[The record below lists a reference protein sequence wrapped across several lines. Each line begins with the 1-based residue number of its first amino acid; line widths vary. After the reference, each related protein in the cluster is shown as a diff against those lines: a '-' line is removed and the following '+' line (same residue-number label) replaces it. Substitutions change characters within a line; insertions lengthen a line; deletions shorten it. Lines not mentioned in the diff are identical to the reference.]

1 MEILINFKHTS
12 KRLLLNDL
20 NSVKNREDK
29 STLIIESLFPER
41 FLSEEIAHPEE
52 VKLLALCLSFD
63 SNEGT
68 RPNNCKCNRRYAD
81 NVCKNCF
88 TWDSK
93 YTNTLCAGITKF
105 HNLET
110 LIAVDLDLS
119 TDLWIEFANNSKYL
133 REIYFDSMRPGCKDS
148 DNFCWWDNKE
158 AALDALFHIPTLEK
172 VYVGYRI
179 CMAYFPPGP
188 SNIKYLYLHVECDEE
203 DKEMSYEI
211 YAKNLHTHTNIK
223 TLILTKGNPNA
234 YNILDLKLGQ
244 MQLEELNLENAYI
257 EDIPTFLNSLP
268 SSIKK
273 IKFLWFNNIPIEKI
287 INTLRVLEIEEIE
300 IITNSTGADSAD
312 KYLNQM
318 KDQLQEKLKV
328 WKKFVF
334 LDNNDKV
341 FFDVLK

>member
-119 TDLWIEFANNSKYL
+119 TDLWIEFANNSKY
-133 REIYFDSMRPGCKDS
+133 F
-148 DNFCWWDNKE
+148 
-158 AALDALFHIPTLEK
+158 
-172 VYVGYRI
+172 V
-179 CMAYFPPGP
+179 
-188 SNIKYLYLHVECDEE
+188 
-203 DKEMSYEI
+203 
-211 YAKNLHTHTNIK
+211 
-223 TLILTKGNPNA
+223 LTFFFVL
-234 YNILDLKLGQ
+234 LDLLHNQTIQILPG
-244 MQLEELNLENAYI
+244 AGA
-257 EDIPTFLNSLP
+257 PTGFLRLLAK
-268 SSIKK
+268 SSR
-273 IKFLWFNNIPIEKI
+273 
-287 INTLRVLEIEEIE
+287 T
-300 IITNSTGADSAD
+300 
-312 KYLNQM
+312 
-318 KDQLQEKLKV
+318 
-328 WKKFVF
+328 
-334 LDNNDKV
+334 
-341 FFDVLK
+341 